1 MKYDYYSPTRAYAM
15 QNILDAIV
23 FGAIWPYPTVVIIV
37 MVNSMELAKL
47 IQFFI
52 NRFRKMQLVKV
63 YIKVLRFYRFSK
75 TIAFVNIEKDF
86 SRMMKM
92 IS

>member
-1 MKYDYYSPTRAYAM
+1 MTKFNKKKTFCTKYDYYSPTRAYAM

-63 YIKVLRFYRFSK
+63 YIKVLRFYSVFFQRL
-75 TIAFVNIEKDF
+75 
-86 SRMMKM
+86 
-92 IS
+92 

>member
-1 MKYDYYSPTRAYAM
+1 M

-63 YIKVLRFYRFSK
+63 YMKVLRFYGVFFPK
-75 TIAFVNIEKDF
+75 TIAFVIFQE
-86 SRMMKM
+86 
-92 IS
+92 